1 MEKKIYTVAVD
12 LGSSNVVVIVGS
24 KNDDGS
30 LRIEKVVSKPAEG
43 VNAGEVENI
52 ALVGNSIR
60 MAMQEVESA
69 LGIRVSEVYTGIS
82 GRFMRCASY
91 TDHVFTID
99 SQSGVS
105 QRDVDALFERM
116 ANVQAPDDEIIM
128 ERIPQN
134 YMVDDGHEV
143 KNPVGSFG
151 KRLSSTFNFILCK
164 RTPLDRLQRAFN
176 GLNINLLG
184 IYPSM
189 LSSVEAVALPEE
201 MEEGVAIVNLGGHK
215 TDVTVVCKNVVRY
228 VASIPMGGE
237 AINHD
242 ICTLSIPEK
251 YVEALKQ
258 SYGSAVAAMS
268 DRKTIKIKGRTQREM
283 KCIQEYNLA
292 TAIEARTMD
301 IIDMVKDEI
310 KESGFA
316 GKLTYGIIL
325 TGAGARMRNIDEL
338 FRRETGME
346 VRISEHDVNIAS
358 EKPAKS
364 YFPACSTALGLLI
377 LGIKDGK
384 STLVARSVP
393 QPPVTV
399 PTPAATSQPASP
411 QRPETKPEPVSE
423 PQPASEQ
430 PKPKPEPRPDESGK
444 GWHGTIRGWGADDDD
459 DDDTK
464 LDGTSDDDE
473 WNDDKPRRRFGIGS
487 LIKKIGA
494 KATGFINE
502 TLDGG
507 ADEEV

>member
-24 KNDDGS
+24 RNDDGS

-43 VNAGEVENI
+43 VNAGEIENI
-52 ALVGNSIR
+52 ASVGNSIR

-82 GRFMRCASY
+82 GRFMRCESY

-128 ERIPQN
+128 DRIPQN
-134 YMVDDGHEV
+134 YMVDDDHEV

-151 KRLSSTFNFILCK
+151 KRLSSTFKFILCK
-164 RTPLDRLQRAFN
+164 RTPLDRLKLAFN

-189 LSSVEAVALPEE
+189 LAAVDAVALPEE
-201 MEEGVAIVNLGGHK
+201 IEDGVAIVNLGGHK
-215 TDVTVVCKNVVRY
+215 TDVTVVYKNVVRY
-228 VASIPMGGE
+228 IASIPMGGE

-251 YVEALKQ
+251 YVETLKQ
-258 SYGSAVAAMS
+258 TFGSAVAAMS
-268 DRKTIKIKGRTQREM
+268 DRKTIKIKGRTPRES
-283 KCIQEYNLA
+283 KCIQESNLA

-310 KESGFA
+310 EESGFA
-316 GKLTYGIIL
+316 GKLTYGIVL
-325 TGAGARMRNIDEL
+325 TGAGARMRNVDEL

-346 VRISEHDVNIAS
+346 VRVSEHDVNIAS
-358 EKPAKS
+358 DKPNRT

-377 LGIKDGK
+377 LGIKDGR
-384 STLVARSVP
+384 STLVARQMP
-393 QPPVTV
+393 QPVQH
-399 PTPAATSQPASP
+399 PAAA
-411 QRPETKPEPVSE
+411 PE
-423 PQPASEQ
+423 
-430 PKPKPEPRPDESGK
+430 PKPEPPKPEPPKPEPHKPEPPKQEPSKPEPPKPEPEPEEPVGGHGK
-444 GWHGTIRGWGADDDD
+444 IRGWGSS
-459 DDDTK
+459 
-464 LDGTSDDDE
+464 SDEPETGGDMPDEE

-487 LIKKIGA
+487 LIKKIGE

-507 ADEEV
+507 SDEEV